1 MKATEAL
8 IIFGR
13 QEKPI
18 ATIFQQSCTTEK
30 DCVKVVPARTKQ
42 WQGSTG
48 KSHWHKK
55 KNKNK

>member
-55 KNKNK
+55 KKK